1 MIKAVKIIIRDGTL
15 LDIVYSN
22 GIVKRFDAKSLEARY
37 PQFKVLEDR
46 SLFEKAKLLGW
57 STIYWN
63 DVLDLDT
70 ELVYEEGSDVS
81 DEYDDIEAVV
91 VGFLI
96 KEKRLENHLSQE
108 ELADKV
114 GIAQSDLSKIER
126 GQLNPSIK
134 MVNRIAKGLN
144 SNLSISLN

>member
-1 MIKAVKIIIRDGTL
+1 MIKAAKIIIRNGTL
-15 LDIVYSN
+15 LDVYYSD

-37 PQFKVLEDR
+37 PRFKSLEDR

-57 STIYWN
+57 STIYWD

-70 ELVYEEGSDVS
+70 ELVYEEGVDVS
-81 DEYDDIEAVV
+81 DEYEDIEAVV

-96 KEKRLENHLSQE
+96 KEKRLDNHLSQE
-108 ELADKV
+108 ELAYKV
-114 GIAQSDLSKIER
+114 GIAQSDLSKLER

>member
-1 MIKAVKIIIRDGTL
+1 MIKAIKMMLRDGTL
-15 LDIVYSN
+15 LDVYYSD
-22 GIVKRFDAKSLEARY
+22 GIVKRFDTKSLVVRY
-37 PQFKVLEDR
+37 PQFSILKDR
-46 SLFEKAKLLGW
+46 SLFERAKLLGW
-57 STIYWN
+57 STIYWD

-70 ELVYEEGSDVS
+70 ELVYEEGVDVS

>member
-1 MIKAVKIIIRDGTL
+1 MIKAIKMMLRDGTL
-15 LDIVYSN
+15 LDVYYSD
-22 GIVKRFDAKSLEARY
+22 GIVKRFDTKSLVARY
-37 PQFKVLEDR
+37 PQFSILKDR

-57 STIYWN
+57 STIYWD

-70 ELVYEEGSDVS
+70 ELVYEEGVDVS
-81 DEYDDIEAVV
+81 DEYDDIDTVMI
-91 VGFLI
+91 GFLI

-108 ELADKV
+108 ELAKIV